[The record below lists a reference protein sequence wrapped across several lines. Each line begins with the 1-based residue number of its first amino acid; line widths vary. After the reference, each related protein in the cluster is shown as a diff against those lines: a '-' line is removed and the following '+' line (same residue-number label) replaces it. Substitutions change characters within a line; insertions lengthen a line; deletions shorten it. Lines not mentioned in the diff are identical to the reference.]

1 MDSCDSFEGRG
12 GTLCIKVLSSVE
24 AEILLRVRHGLPTL
38 KFFLPVLYAF
48 LKVAL
53 ALFKVSLWHSHTHG
67 FQFTY

>member
-24 AEILLRVRHGLPTL
+24 AEILVRVRHVPHTL
-38 KFFLPVLYAF
+38 KKILPVLYAF

-53 ALFKVSLWHSHTHG
+53 ALFKVSLSHSHTHG